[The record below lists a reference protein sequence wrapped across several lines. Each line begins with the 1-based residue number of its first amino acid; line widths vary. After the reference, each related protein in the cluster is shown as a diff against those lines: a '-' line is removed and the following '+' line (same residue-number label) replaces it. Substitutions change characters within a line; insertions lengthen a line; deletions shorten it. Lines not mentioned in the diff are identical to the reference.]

1 MLGRRTVGGQSGGEG
16 PESAWEWV
24 EKGRSVGLVR
34 WETDHPQ
41 AAAVREAF
49 RVRWEDLGRS
59 RILPIWSFLTIW
71 WENTCEM
78 GILHRR
84 VVRAV
89 ETWRF
94 WQVTAQWEKEQ
105 ALRRESS
112 DSDSG
117 GDDSG
122 DSCREDSDDG
132 YVWVAHRRSRF
143 RVAWET
149 DHPQVAAIRA
159 LNGGSSALFSC
170 DEDSLGFMWR
180 WWMLQWG
187 MGRVYDVVERWQ
199 NRATRRSRQLHARYQ
214 KKTHEERRPARRA
227 RWILGNMSV
236 KWGIGIWARRVKK
249 FKYRQGKTQEKKQ
262 EEKSLRNESSM
273 RQPMENWSNRGQQ
286 HRVDKCD
293 GGCQKGDEQ
302 ERRKSESHE
311 REILQWASFGTGFAP
326 RGGATTRRLFGEDN
340 HSTANEEEEY
350 DDSRYWLLW
359 CIILHRGDEKPK
371 RAETIQ
377 QGASW
382 EPELE
387 VVRRHGVLAAKG
399 GWVEY
404 IIPQDFPT

>member
-1 MLGRRTVGGQSGGEG
+1 M
-16 PESAWEWV
+16 
-24 EKGRSVGLVR
+24 
-34 WETDHPQ
+34 
-41 AAAVREAF
+41 
-49 RVRWEDLGRS
+49 
-59 RILPIWSFLTIW
+59 I
-71 WENTCEM
+71 M
-78 GILHRR
+78 GINGTIGRLVQWHVRHDYSYWIFNSAYLGTRWWHIRWRLGIWARR
-84 VVRAV
+84 VEEFKYRQATNQ
-89 ETWRF
+89 EEN
-94 WQVTAQWEKEQ
+94 QEEQ
-105 ALRRESS
+105 ALRGESS

-122 DSCREDSDDG
+122 DSCREDSDGG

-159 LNGGSSALFSC
+159 LNGGSSALLSC
-170 DEDSLGFMWR
+170 GEDPLGLMWR
-180 WWMLQWG
+180 WWMRQCDI
-187 MGRVYDVVERWQ
+187 GRVYDVVELWQ
-199 NRATRRSRQLHARYQ
+199 IRAMRRRLQLHARYQ

-227 RWILGNMSV
+227 RWILVNMSV

-293 GGCQKGDEQ
+293 SGCLKGDEQ
-302 ERRKSESHE
+302 ERRKSESRE

-326 RGGATTRRLFGEDN
+326 RGGATTRRLFGEEN
-340 HSTANEEEEY
+340 QSKANEEEEY
-350 DDSRYWLLW
+350 DARYWLLW
-359 CIILHRGDEKPK
+359 CSMLHRGDEKPK
-371 RAETIQ
+371 RAERIQ